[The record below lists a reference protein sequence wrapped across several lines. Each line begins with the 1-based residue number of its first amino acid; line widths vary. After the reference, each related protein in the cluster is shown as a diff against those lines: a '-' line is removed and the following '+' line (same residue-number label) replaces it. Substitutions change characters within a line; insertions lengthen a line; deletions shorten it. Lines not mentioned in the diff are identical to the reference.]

1 MANEKAKKQAENEQ
15 NVATIENDTLSK
27 RQSENLVVKRK
38 EFTTKDGREMWG
50 YYVEGKSRGRDVV
63 VDFSA
68 ADQGGYEVLDIIF
81 DIKPT
86 AELVMHDEVM
96 VNDDGERTTYTV
108 YEVQNVDEDGE
119 IYSYQVKPARKSDK
133 SLLKFMLIEK
143 IKQNAVKE

>member
-1 MANEKAKKQAENEQ
+1 MANDKENKTVAENVQAETAAERLI
-15 NVATIENDTLSK
+15 VE
-27 RQSENLVVKRK
+27 RE
-38 EFTTKDGREMWG
+38 EFKGKDGKNYWG
-50 YYVEGKSRGRDVV
+50 YAVKGKVRGRDVK

-86 AELVMHDEVM
+86 AELVMRDEVM
-96 VNDDGERTTYTV
+96 VGDDGTRTPYTV

-133 SLLKFMLIEK
+133 SLLQFMLIEK
-143 IKQNAVKE
+143 AKAKGAHIQH